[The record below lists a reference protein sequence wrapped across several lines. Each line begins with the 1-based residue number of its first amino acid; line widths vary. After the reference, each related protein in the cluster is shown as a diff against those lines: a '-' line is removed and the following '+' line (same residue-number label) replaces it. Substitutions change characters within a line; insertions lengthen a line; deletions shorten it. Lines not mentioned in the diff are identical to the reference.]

1 MRSIAFLTLL
11 AFISVVSGFK
21 TMSMPKIS
29 LRSTTTFSNSNQVP
43 LKMSSEE
50 SSGGKYN
57 LVPVDK
63 TNIESAASFTGAI
76 FGLIVAGPVGGLFL
90 AAIVNYVSKKDN
102 EAGEALRGIGKT
114 IVESV
119 NFFKKVD
126 SKYTVTGAVSE
137 TVTSVTSQAA
147 AENETVEKVTTSLST
162 AVAKVQELDKEY
174 DLLGKGKDVIG
185 AAGTFSDA
193 ALEKIDELNQKVCV
207 MYVCMYMYM

>member
-1 MRSIAFLTLL
+1 MRSITFLTLL
-11 AFISVVSGFK
+11 AFFSVASGFR
-21 TMSMPKIS
+21 TISMPKFSMKVQSTLSNKSS
-29 LRSTTTFSNSNQVP
+29 LTT
-43 LKMSSEE
+43 LKMSEDDSDK
-50 SSGGKYN
+50 GNYN

-76 FGLIVAGPVGGLFL
+76 LGLVLAGPVGGLFV
-90 AAIVNYVSKKDN
+90 AALVNYVSKKDN

-126 SKYTVTGAVSE
+126 SKYTVTGAVTE
-137 TVTSVTSQAA
+137 TVTTVTSQAA
-147 AENETVEKVTTSLST
+147 AENETVEKVTTTLST

-174 DLLGKGKDVIG
+174 DLVSKGKEIIG

-193 ALEKIDELNQKVCV
+193 ALEKIDELNQKVSS
-207 MYVCMYMYM
+207 

>member
-1 MRSIAFLTLL
+1 MRSIVFLTLL
-11 AFISVVSGFK
+11 AFISVASGFK
-21 TMSMPKIS
+21 TASMPK
-29 LRSTTTFSNSNQVP
+29 FSMKSRTSFANSQS
-43 LKMSSEE
+43 LKMSEE
-50 SSGGKYN
+50 SEVKYD

-76 FGLIVAGPVGGLFL
+76 LGLVIAGPVGGLFL

-126 SKYTVTGAVSE
+126 SKYTVTGAVTE
-137 TVTSVTSQAA
+137 SVTSLTSQVA
-147 AENETVEKVTTSLST
+147 AENESIEKVTTTLST

-174 DLLGKGKDVIG
+174 DLLGKGKEVIG

-193 ALEKIDELNQKVCV
+193 ALEKIDELNQKVCSYFTLV
-207 MYVCMYMYM
+207 FP